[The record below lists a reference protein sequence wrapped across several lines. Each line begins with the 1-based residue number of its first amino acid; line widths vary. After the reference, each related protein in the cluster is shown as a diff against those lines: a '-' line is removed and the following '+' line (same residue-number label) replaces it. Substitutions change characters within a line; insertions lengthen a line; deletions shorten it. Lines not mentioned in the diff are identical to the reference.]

1 MEGLRSYLLSITAAA
16 VIIALVRQ
24 ITGEKTPLGKILKIV
39 TGVFMTVTVI
49 SPLIQFNIQDIDD
62 FIQDFQLSSQYAVD
76 QGTQMAAEELSKIIK
91 QQTEAYILD
100 EASKMGMEMSVEV
113 KLSDSNPPQPCFV
126 TLQGAVSPY
135 QRKHLSQHIT
145 EYLGISQENQQ
156 WI

>member
-1 MEGLRSYLLSITAAA
+1 M
-16 VIIALVRQ
+16 IIALLRQ
-24 ITGEKTPLGKILKIV
+24 ITGDKSALGKILKII
-39 TGVFMTVTVI
+39 TGVFMIVTVI
-49 SPLIQFNIQDIDD
+49 SPLLQFRIQDIDR
-62 FIQDFQLSSQYAVD
+62 FIQNFQLSSQYAVD
-76 QGTQMAAEELSKIIK
+76 QGAHMATEEISQIIK

-113 KLSDSNPPQPCFV
+113 KLSDSKPPQPCFV

-135 QRKHLSQHIT
+135 QKKHLSQHIT

>member
-1 MEGLRSYLLSITAAA
+1 MEGVRSYLLSITAAA
-16 VIIALVRQ
+16 VIIALLRQ
-24 ITGEKTPLGKILKIV
+24 ITGDKSALGKILKII
-39 TGVFMTVTVI
+39 TGVFMIVTVI
-49 SPLIQFNIQDIDD
+49 SPLLQFRIQDIDR
-62 FIQDFQLSSQYAVD
+62 FIQNFQLSSQYAVD
-76 QGTQMAAEELSKIIK
+76 QGAHMATEEISQIIK

-135 QRKHLSQHIT
+135 QKKHLSQHIT